1 MANLEALLDPAT
13 TAVVTMEMQRGVV
26 GDLATIPELAAAAKG
41 VDLIAGV
48 SKLVDAAR
56 DVGAQVCHATVSWRA
71 DRLGTP
77 LNTPMAKALAHNP
90 AQILHGSDAAELV
103 PALDT
108 DARDL
113 RSRRHHGFTPF
124 TGTDLD
130 SLLRSCGITTIIA
143 SGVSVNVG
151 VLGLCL
157 TGTDLGY
164 RVVLPTDAV
173 IGMPAR
179 YAEEVIHHTLAPL
192 CTLTTIDDVLA
203 AWGQL
208 T

>member
-26 GDLATIPELAAAAKG
+26 GDLATIADLAAAARG
-41 VDLIAGV
+41 VDLIGGVTRLVDGARDAGV
-48 SKLVDAAR
+48 
-56 DVGAQVCHATVSWRA
+56 QVCHATVSWRA

-77 LNTPMAKALAHNP
+77 LNTPMARALARNP
-90 AQILHGSDAAELV
+90 AQILHGSDAADLV
-103 PALDT
+103 PSLDT
-108 DARDL
+108 DSRDL
-113 RSRRHHGFTPF
+113 RSTRHHGFTPF

-130 SLLRSCGITTIIA
+130 ALLRSCGITTIVA
-143 SGVSVNVG
+143 TGVSINVG

-173 IGMPAR
+173 AGLPAR

-203 AWGQL
+203 VWR
-208 T
+208 